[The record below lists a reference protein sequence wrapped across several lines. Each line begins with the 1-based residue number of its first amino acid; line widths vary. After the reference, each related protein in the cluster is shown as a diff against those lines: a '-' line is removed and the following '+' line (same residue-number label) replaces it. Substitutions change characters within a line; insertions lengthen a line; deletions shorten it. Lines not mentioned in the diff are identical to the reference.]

1 MQPSKFSHR
10 LTLSAVA
17 MAVLLSSTAAFAKE
31 EWKFQINVNAG
42 DDEYRIAQNWAK
54 DVAEKTKGEIVIEV
68 MPTGTIVGNN
78 ETLDAVG
85 AGIIQGQITDPGY
98 FSGKNPAFAVYGNMV
113 GAWSDTSTFLDYMR
127 NGGGEAGYNKLVEP
141 YNVHLIRAGAVGVE
155 ALISKKQIN
164 TLADL
169 KGMKIRAPEGMVS
182 NIFKLVGAAPVNL
195 PTSEVYTALEKGVID
210 AADYT
215 VFATNYEQGYYKY
228 APFAVHPGFH
238 SMPMKDISINKTIWD
253 GLSAEQQKVL
263 EDSVDQFTATLIS
276 DLHKKDQEQVELATQ
291 RGDVTLTTLSPEE
304 LKKFRQIARTEWDTW
319 RNSSPEAKD
328 AVDSIKSYLQSKDL
342 L

>member
-1 MQPSKFSHR
+1 MHPSKFPHR

-17 MAVLLSSTAAFAKE
+17 MALLMSSTAALAKE

-42 DDEYRIAQNWAK
+42 DDEFRIAQEWAK
-54 DVAEKTKGEIVIEV
+54 SVAEKTQGEIVIEV

-85 AGIIQGQITDPGY
+85 AGIIQGHITDPGY
-98 FSGKNPAFAVYGNMV
+98 FSGKNPAFAIYGNMV
-113 GAWSDTSTFLDYMR
+113 GAWNDTANFLDFMR
-127 NGGGEAGYNKLVEP
+127 SGGEAGYNQLVEP

-155 ALISKKQIN
+155 ALITKQPIDS
-164 TLADL
+164 LADF
-169 KGMKIRAPEGMVS
+169 KGLKIRAPEGMVS

-215 VFATNYEQGYYKY
+215 VFATNYQQGYHKY

-253 GLSAEQQKVL
+253 GLTAEQQRIL
-263 EDSVDQFTATLIS
+263 EESVDSFTDTLIS
-276 DLHKKDQEQVELATQ
+276 DLRQKDDEQVALAQ
-291 RGDVTLTTLSPEE
+291 QKGDVTLTTLPAEE
-304 LKKFRQIARTEWDTW
+304 LKQFRQIARSEWSSW
-319 RNSSPEAKD
+319 RERSPEAKT
-328 AVDSIKSYLQSKDL
+328 AVDAIQAYLQRKGL

>member
-1 MQPSKFSHR
+1 MKLTATPYR
-10 LTLSAVA
+10 LGKGIAALA
-17 MAVLLSSTAAFAKE
+17 LILSSTSALAKE

-42 DDEYRIAQNWAK
+42 DDEFRIAQEWAK
-54 DVAEKTKGEIVIEV
+54 SVGQKTNGEILIEV

-85 AGIIQGQITDPGY
+85 AGIIQGHITDPGY

-127 NGGGEAGYNKLVEP
+127 NGGEDGYNRLVEP

-155 ALISKKQIN
+155 SLITKRRIEK
-164 TLADL
+164 LDDFKGL
-169 KGMKIRAPEGMVS
+169 KVRAPEGMVS
-182 NIFKLVGAAPVNL
+182 NAFKLVGAAPVNL

-215 VFATNYEQGYYKY
+215 VFATNYQQGYHKY
-228 APFAVHPGFH
+228 APFAIYPGFH
-238 SMPMKDISINKTIWD
+238 SMPMKDISINKAIWD
-253 GLSAEQQKVL
+253 GLSNEHRRIL
-263 EDSVDQFTATLIS
+263 EESVDSFTSQLIG
-276 DLHKKDQEQVELATQ
+276 DLQTKDEEQVAIAKQ
-291 RGDVTLTTLSPEE
+291 KGDVTLTTLPAEE
-304 LKKFRQIARTEWDTW
+304 LKKFRQIARAEWSAW
-319 RNSSPEAKD
+319 RDRSPEAKE
-328 AVDSIKSYLQSKDL
+328 AVDSIQAYLQSKGL

>member
-1 MQPSKFSHR
+1 MNTFSR
-10 LTLSAVA
+10 RFSLSAVA
-17 MAVLLSSTAAFAKE
+17 IAVLMSSASAFAKE

-42 DDEYRIAQNWAK
+42 DDEYRIAQDWAK
-54 DVAEKTKGEIVIEV
+54 DVAEKTNGEIVIEV

-85 AGIIQGQITDPGY
+85 AGIIQGHITDPGY

-113 GAWSDTSTFLDYMR
+113 GAWNSTDTFLDFMR
-127 NGGGEAGYNKLVEP
+127 NGGQEGYNHLVEP

-155 ALISKKQIN
+155 ALISKKRID
-164 TLADL
+164 TLADF
-169 KGMKIRAPEGMVS
+169 KGMKVRAPEGMVS
-182 NIFKLVGAAPVNL
+182 NIFKLIGAAPVNL

-215 VFATNYEQGYYKY
+215 VFSTNYQQGYYKY

-253 GLSAEQQKVL
+253 GLSAEQQKIL
-263 EDSVDQFTATLIS
+263 EDSVDDFTATLIS
-276 DLHKKDQEQVELATQ
+276 DLHKKDDEQVAIAKE
-291 RGDVTLTTLSPEE
+291 RGDVTLTSLSADD

-319 RNSSPEAKD
+319 RSSSPEAKE
-328 AVDSIKSYLQSKDL
+328 AVDSIQAYLKSKDL

>member
-1 MQPSKFSHR
+1 MKLTATPYR
-10 LTLSAVA
+10 LGKGIAALA
-17 MAVLLSSTAAFAKE
+17 LILSSTSALAKE

-42 DDEYRIAQNWAK
+42 DDEFRIAQEWAK
-54 DVAEKTKGEIVIEV
+54 SVGQKTNGEILIEV

-85 AGIIQGQITDPGY
+85 AGIIQGHITDPGY

-127 NGGGEAGYNKLVEP
+127 NGGEDGYNRLVEP

-155 ALISKKQIN
+155 SLITKRRIEK
-164 TLADL
+164 LDDFKGL
-169 KGMKIRAPEGMVS
+169 KVRAPEGMVS
-182 NIFKLVGAAPVNL
+182 NAFKLVGAAPVNL

-215 VFATNYEQGYYKY
+215 VFATNYQQGYHKY
-228 APFAVHPGFH
+228 APFAIYPGFH
-238 SMPMKDISINKTIWD
+238 SMPMKDISINKAIWD
-253 GLSAEQQKVL
+253 GLSNEHRRIL
-263 EDSVDQFTATLIS
+263 EESVDSFTSQLIG
-276 DLHKKDQEQVELATQ
+276 DLQTKDEEQVAIAKQ
-291 RGDVTLTTLSPEE
+291 KADVTLTTLPAEE
-304 LKKFRQIARTEWDTW
+304 LKKFRQIARAEWSAW
-319 RNSSPEAKD
+319 RDRSPEAKE
-328 AVDSIKSYLQSKDL
+328 AVDSIQAYLQSKDL

>member
-1 MQPSKFSHR
+1 MKLTATPYR
-10 LTLSAVA
+10 LGKGIAALA
-17 MAVLLSSTAAFAKE
+17 LILSSTSALAKE

-42 DDEYRIAQNWAK
+42 DDEFRIAQEWAK
-54 DVAEKTKGEIVIEV
+54 SVGQKTNGEILIEV

-85 AGIIQGQITDPGY
+85 AGIIQGHITDPGY

-127 NGGGEAGYNKLVEP
+127 NGGEDGYNRLVEP

-155 ALISKKQIN
+155 SLITKRRIEK
-164 TLADL
+164 LDDFKGL
-169 KGMKIRAPEGMVS
+169 KVRAPEGMVS
-182 NIFKLVGAAPVNL
+182 NAFKLVGAAPVNL

-215 VFATNYEQGYYKY
+215 VFATNYQQGYHKY
-228 APFAVHPGFH
+228 APFAIYPGFH
-238 SMPMKDISINKTIWD
+238 SMPMKDISINKAIWD
-253 GLSAEQQKVL
+253 GLSNEHRRIL
-263 EDSVDQFTATLIS
+263 EESVDSFTSQLIG
-276 DLHKKDQEQVELATQ
+276 DLQTKDEEQVAIAKQ
-291 RGDVTLTTLSPEE
+291 KGDVTLTTLPAEE
-304 LKKFRQIARTEWDTW
+304 LKKFRQIARAEWSAW
-319 RNSSPEAKD
+319 RDRSPEAKE
-328 AVDSIKSYLQSKDL
+328 AVDSIQAYLQSKDL